1 MVQTITY
8 LSTDKFVAAGIFAR
22 KNLEYVINDF
32 VFVKKCSIEIC
43 SSEKVLNICKKYS
56 KLNLHTIVVTSSEHL
71 TVWVEDREKTF
82 LRRVETIDRQKT
94 VVQKHHLAQG
104 QKTIHKYRGCEYVKE
119 NATMNR
125 NLIHTEKVI
134 KKYRGRAY

>member
-56 KLNLHTIVVTSSEHL
+56 KLNHYLITNQYEDKEHSSKSKL
-71 TVWVEDREKTF
+71 K
-82 LRRVETIDRQKT
+82 
-94 VVQKHHLAQG
+94 
-104 QKTIHKYRGCEYVKE
+104 RG
-119 NATMNR
+119 N
-125 NLIHTEKVI
+125 
-134 KKYRGRAY
+134 